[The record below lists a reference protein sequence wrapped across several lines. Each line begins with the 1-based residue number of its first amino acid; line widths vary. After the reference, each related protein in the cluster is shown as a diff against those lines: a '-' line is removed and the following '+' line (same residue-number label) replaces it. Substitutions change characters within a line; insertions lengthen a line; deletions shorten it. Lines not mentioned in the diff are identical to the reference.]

1 MGGVSAGKEIPRIVH
16 DSHAHRDMPRADS
29 EVDQAFAFAVSVPTI
44 DVVGADLQFE
54 GCSHTVVCLKLITA
68 RILSMLMQ
76 IDEAG
81 RDDEAGSVKGGPPP
95 QRLGGDGD
103 DLSAIHS
110 NVSDAI

>member
-1 MGGVSAGKEIPRIVH
+1 
-16 DSHAHRDMPRADS
+16 
-29 EVDQAFAFAVSVPTI
+29 
-44 DVVGADLQFE
+44 
-54 GCSHTVVCLKLITA
+54 VCLKLITA

-81 RDDEAGSVKGGPPP
+81 RDDEAVASRWSAP